1 MSGRKENVRNKQR
14 QREAGKRD
22 TVKAGSGQK
31 VFNAVKEEN
40 KELNDRASRNK
51 LFNNKGASNSTLNK
65 KSLDFKTPDNKK
77 LEKTKSD
84 NQVSK
89 SKTSNNRLSNNK
101 KSHNKVLKNEY
112 MSSKEMRD
120 NSFNDSS
127 VKNQYAGITERE
139 NGTAQKK
146 VIGRKTGSKEYRGAI
161 QNFGTKYPVKG
172 NGKKIHANP
181 KDNKYS
187 KGKACPVMHKCGGC
201 RYLYLSYEQQLERKE
216 EIIKEYCGS
225 FAEFE
230 PIIGMEEPYYYRNK
244 VHSVFGEDRKH
255 NIISGNYEEKT
266 HRIVSSDGCILEN
279 RQANAII
286 ISIQKLMKSFKIRPY
301 NEDTGYGLLRH
312 VLIRTGHVSGQVMV
326 VLVLASPILPSKN
339 NFIKALLK
347 LHPEISTIVININNR
362 GTSMVLGDKENVI
375 YGKGYIEDTLC
386 GKSFRISP
394 KSFYQVN
401 PVQTEKLYSKA
412 MEFAGLTGS
421 ETVLDAYCGTGTI
434 GMIAADQANK
444 VIGVELNG
452 DAVKD
457 ARINAKQNKIRNIEF
472 YQKDA
477 GQFMVQL
484 AEQNI
489 KIDVVFMDPP
499 RSGSDKVFL
508 EALTKLQPKRIVYIS
523 CNPETMGRDLEILR
537 KKGYRGV
544 KGVGVDM
551 FPWTG
556 HCECVCL
563 MTRKEK

>member
-1 MSGRKENVRNKQR
+1 MSGRKENIRSKQKQR
-14 QREAGKRD
+14 ESGKRD
-22 TVKAGSGQK
+22 TVKAGSGK
-31 VFNAVKEEN
+31 AE
-40 KELNDRASRNK
+40 ASRTRGDNK
-51 LFNNKGASNSTLNK
+51 V
-65 KSLDFKTPDNKK
+65 PDNKI
-77 LEKTKSD
+77 LNNQTSD
-84 NQVSK
+84 SK
-89 SKTSNNRLSNNK
+89 VSNNK
-101 KSHNKVLKNEY
+101 TKNSRMSNNKSFHNKALRNE
-112 MSSKEMRD
+112 SPDSKEMRD
-120 NSFNDSS
+120 NSLKGNS
-127 VKNQYAGITERE
+127 VESKCPGSVQREDGVTEKK
-139 NGTAQKK
+139 GT
-146 VIGRKTGSKEYRGAI
+146 GRKKGSKEYRAAN
-161 QNFGTKYPVKG
+161 QNLGTKYPEKSKIKKNSVNQKG
-172 NGKKIHANP
+172 NE
-181 KDNKYS
+181 YS

-201 RYLYLSYEQQLERKE
+201 RYLYLSYEQQLEKKE
-216 EIIKEYCGS
+216 QMIKEYCGS

-230 PIIGMEEPYYYRNK
+230 TIIGMEEPYYYRNK
-244 VHSVFGEDRKH
+244 VHSVFGEDRRH

-286 ISIQKLMKSFKIRPY
+286 ITIQNLMKSFKIRPY
-301 NEDTGYGLLRH
+301 NEDTEYGLLRH
-312 VLIRTGHVSGQVMV
+312 VLIRTGYISGQIMV

-339 NFIKALLK
+339 NFVKALLK
-347 LHPEISTIVININNR
+347 LHPEISTIIINVNSR
-362 GTSMVLGDKENVI
+362 GTSMVLGDKENII

-386 GKSFRISP
+386 GKKFRISP

-401 PVQTEKLYSKA
+401 PEQTEKLYSKA
-412 MEFAGLTGS
+412 IEFAGLTGG

-434 GMIAADQANK
+434 GMIAADQAKK

-457 ARINAKQNKIRNIEF
+457 ARINAKQNEIRNIEF

-508 EALTKLQPKRIVYIS
+508 EALAKLQPERIVYIS
-523 CNPETMGRDLEILR
+523 CNPETLGRDLEILR
-537 KKGYRGV
+537 KKGYRGM

-556 HCECVCL
+556 HVECVCL
-563 MTRKEK
+563 LTRNK